1 MGAFEALL
9 RETMVLAAV
18 LCIPVLAIAALAGTV
33 VAVLQAA
40 TQVQEQ
46 TLTLL
51 PKLIAVGLTVAL
63 FGAFGMHACAQLFD
77 DALAAIPALLYG
89 S

>member
-1 MGAFEALL
+1 VDVLDGLLHDALITTAEIALPMLGA
-9 RETMVLAAV
+9 
-18 LCIPVLAIAALAGTV
+18 AALVGTA

-51 PKLIAVGLTVAL
+51 PKIVVVGAIVAL
-63 FGAFGMHACAQLFD
+63 LGKPAMAMLSALFAH
-77 DALAAIPALLYG
+77 ALAAIPGLAL
-89 S
+89 